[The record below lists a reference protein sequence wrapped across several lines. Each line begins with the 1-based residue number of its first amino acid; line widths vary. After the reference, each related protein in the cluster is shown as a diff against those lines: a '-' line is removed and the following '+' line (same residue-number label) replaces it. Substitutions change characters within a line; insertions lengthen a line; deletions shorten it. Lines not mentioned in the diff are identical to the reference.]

1 MSRYKDE
8 QCRICRREGQ
18 KLFLKGSR
26 CYSDK
31 CSITRRNYAPGQ
43 NGQKKSK
50 ISEYGTQLREKQKTK
65 AFYGVGEKQ
74 FRRYFDMASNSKGK
88 TGEVLLQILES
99 RLDNVVYR
107 LGFASSRAQA
117 RMLVTHGAFEVNGH
131 KVDIPSYLVKAG
143 DVIAVRE
150 IRKDNGAIK
159 IAVEENGS
167 RPVPAWLE
175 KDQEKLSGKVVT
187 LATREDI
194 DLPVEEHLI
203 VELYSNNR
211 LF

>member
-1 MSRYKDE
+1 MARYKYE

-74 FRRYFDMASNSKGK
+74 FRKYFDMASTSKGK

-107 LGFASSRAQA
+107 LGLASSRAQA

-143 DVIAVRE
+143 DVVSVRE
-150 IRKDNGAIK
+150 IRKDNGTIK
-159 IAVEENGS
+159 VALEENS
-167 RPVPAWLE
+167 ARPVPAWLE
-175 KDQEKLSGKVVT
+175 REKDSLSGKVLK

-203 VELYSNNR
+203 VELYSK
-211 LF
+211 

>member
-18 KLFLKGSR
+18 KLFLKGAR

-31 CSITRRNYAPGQ
+31 CSVTRRNYAPGQ

-74 FRRYFDMASNSKGK
+74 FRRYFDMASTSKGK

-150 IRKDNGAIK
+150 IRKDNVAIK

-203 VELYSNNR
+203 VELYSK
-211 LF
+211 

>member
-50 ISEYGTQLREKQKTK
+50 ISEYGTQLR
-65 AFYGVGEKQ
+65 EKQ

-131 KVDIPSYLVKAG
+131 KVDIPSYLVKVG

-203 VELYSNNR
+203 VELYSK
-211 LF
+211 

>member
-31 CSITRRNYAPGQ
+31 CSITIRNYAPGQ

-159 IAVEENGS
+159 IAVEENES

-203 VELYSNNR
+203 VELYSK
-211 LF
+211 

>member
-1 MSRYKDE
+1 MARYIDE
-8 QCRICRREGQ
+8 QCRRCRREGQ

-203 VELYSNNR
+203 VELYSK
-211 LF
+211 

>member
-1 MSRYKDE
+1 MARYKDE

-18 KLFLKGSR
+18 KLFLKGAR

-31 CSITRRNYAPGQ
+31 CSVTRRNYAPGQ

-74 FRRYFDMASNSKGK
+74 FRRYFEKASNSKGK
-88 TGEVLLQILES
+88 TGEVLLQLLES

-117 RMLVTHGAFEVNGH
+117 RMQVTHGVFEVNGQ
-131 KVDIPSYLVKAG
+131 KVDIPSYLVKPG
-143 DVIAVRE
+143 DVISVRE
-150 IRKDNGAIK
+150 IRKDNGTIK
-159 IAVEENGS
+159 IAVEDNSS

-175 KDQEKLSGKVVT
+175 KDQEKLSGKVLT
-187 LATREDI
+187 LATREDV

-203 VELYSNNR
+203 VELYSR
-211 LF
+211 

>member
-1 MSRYKDE
+1 MARYKDE

-203 VELYSNNR
+203 VDLYSK
-211 LF
+211 

>member
-74 FRRYFDMASNSKGK
+74 FRRYFDMASTSKGK

-150 IRKDNGAIK
+150 LRKDNGAIK

-203 VELYSNNR
+203 VELYSK
-211 LF
+211 

>member
-131 KVDIPSYLVKAG
+131 KVDIPSYLVKVG

-194 DLPVEEHLI
+194 DLPVEEYLI
-203 VELYSNNR
+203 VELYPK
-211 LF
+211 

>member
-159 IAVEENGS
+159 IAVEENES

-187 LATREDI
+187 LAPRADI

-203 VELYSNNR
+203 VELYSK
-211 LF
+211 

>member
-131 KVDIPSYLVKAG
+131 KVDIPSYLVKVG

-194 DLPVEEHLI
+194 DQPVEEHLI
-203 VELYSNNR
+203 VELYSK
-211 LF
+211 